1 MSRVYHFTS
10 VAGFRYFIVFV
21 DDYSKMT
28 WVYMLKDRTQVLDVL
43 KIFYNKI
50 KTQFF
55 TSIHVLRTDNALE
68 FLRYDVS
75 QFCTHTSQQNDIVK
89 KNIDTYLMSL
99 VLS

>member
-1 MSRVYHFTS
+1 M
-10 VAGFRYFIVFV
+10 VFV
-21 DDYSKMT
+21 DDYSRMT
-28 WVYMLKDRTQVLDVL
+28 WVHTLKDKIQVFDVL
-43 KIFYNKI
+43 KNFYNKI
-50 KTQFF
+50 KTQLSTF
-55 TSIHVLRTDNALE
+55 IHVLRTDNALE